1 MNKLD
6 DYFLKKTFEKAR
18 KGEGLVSPNP
28 LVGACIVKEGIVVG
42 EGYHRGPGT
51 PHAEVE
57 AIKQAG
63 DKAKGATLFVSL
75 EPCCHYGKT
84 PPCTELIASSGINR
98 VVAPIKDPNPLVNG
112 KGFKILKKKNIGIT
126 TGILEEEA
134 KELNSFYLK
143 YIKTKLPYVVL
154 KAGIT
159 LDGRIADPERKIF
172 KITSDDSYK
181 EVHKIRKKVDA
192 LLVGVKTV
200 LVDNPRLT
208 VRLVKSDRQPYKII
222 IDPYLQC
229 PVNARIFTEKDK
241 VILATTDESAKQ
253 KYPGSLIWVFR
264 EKNGLIDVKEILK
277 RAGKEGISSVMVE
290 GGSETFTHFIQ
301 AGVID
306 KYLLFYS
313 TSFIGKGV
321 PLTSFPLKRVFF
333 DAAIRKIGKDILV
346 ESTNVYGIN

>member
-6 DYFLKKTFEKAR
+6 DYFLKKTFENAR

-57 AIKQAG
+57 AIKQANN
-63 DKAKGATLFVSL
+63 KAKGATLYVSL

-112 KGFKILKKKNIGIT
+112 KGFKILKRKGIRIT

-134 KELNSFYLK
+134 RELNSFYLK
-143 YIKTKLPYVVL
+143 YIKTEFPYVVL

-192 LLVGVKTV
+192 LLIGVRTI
-200 LVDNPRLT
+200 LVDNPNLT
-208 VRLVKSDRQPYKII
+208 VRLVKSDKQPYKII
-222 IDPYLQC
+222 IDPHLQC
-229 PVNARIFTEKDK
+229 PVNAKIFKEKDK
-241 VILATTDESAKQ
+241 VILATTDERANE
-253 KYPGSLIWVFR
+253 KYPGSLIWVFK

-277 RAGKEGISSVMVE
+277 KAGKEGITSVMVE

-313 TSFIGKGV
+313 PSFIGKGV

-333 DAAIRKIGKDILV
+333 DAAIRKIGQDILV

>member
-1 MNKLD
+1 MIKLD
-6 DYFLKKTFEKAR
+6 DYFLKKTFENAR

-28 LVGACIVKEGIVVG
+28 LVGACVVKEGIVVG

-57 AIKQAG
+57 AIKQANN
-63 DKAKGATLFVSL
+63 KAKGATLYVSL

-84 PPCTELIASSGINR
+84 PPCTELIASSEINR

-112 KGFKILKKKNIGIT
+112 KGFKILKRKGIRIT

-134 KELNSFYLK
+134 RELNSFYLK
-143 YIKTKLPYVVL
+143 YIKTELPYVVL

-192 LLVGVKTV
+192 LLVGVRTI
-200 LVDNPRLT
+200 LVDNPNLT
-208 VRLVKSDRQPYKII
+208 IRLVKSNKQPYKII
-222 IDPYLQC
+222 IDPHLQC
-229 PVNARIFTEKDK
+229 PVNARIFKEKDK
-241 VILATTDESAKQ
+241 VILATTDERAKQ
-253 KYPGSLIWVFR
+253 KYPGSLIWVFK

-277 RAGKEGISSVMVE
+277 RAGKEGITSVMVE

-306 KYLLFYS
+306 KYFLFYS
-313 TSFIGKGV
+313 PSFIGKGV

-333 DAAIRKIGKDILV
+333 DAAIRKIGQDILV